1 MSRLRLR
8 LRHRLLML
16 SQQVAAGAVP
26 LAALLE
32 LLGAEDLVARWLA
45 GQRPAW

>member
-8 LRHRLLML
+8 LRLLMPA
-16 SQQVAAGAVP
+16 QQVAPDVVP
-26 LAALLE
+26 LAALVE
-32 LLGAEDLVARWLA
+32 LLGAEDLVARWLP